1 MERPSYGGAPGA
13 AVKWRQAG
21 GWRRHFTDPTTMA
34 APATAMKDPLTDPG
48 RAPRRA
54 IQRLLRSVFG
64 MQRLRAGQQEVID
77 SVLAG
82 RDTLAIMPTGS
93 GKSLCYQLPASL
105 LPGATLV
112 VSPLI
117 SLMKDQL
124 EKLHALGIT
133 AVQLNSS
140 LTRAEEDDAL
150 ATIAR
155 GGKLIIFCTPERL
168 AMPEFLALL
177 SPAPPV
183 LAVID
188 EAHCISQWGHDFRPA
203 YLEIAAALRALGRPP
218 VLALT
223 ATATEEVT
231 ADIRAQ
237 LDATRLHVVSTGIY
251 RANLRYRVIQVTNA
265 GEKQDEV
272 LRLLRETPG
281 VGIVYAATVK
291 AVEDLTAR
299 LEELGESV
307 TCYHGKL
314 AARERQQHQDLFMGG
329 ERRIMVATNAFG
341 MGIDKPDTRFVIHV
355 QVPAN
360 LEAYYQESGRAG
372 RDGLPADCTLLY
384 FQEDKRV
391 QQFFLAKHY
400 PTAEELAAIVA
411 AAQELPAT
419 FRADALQAALPE
431 FSDGHLK
438 VCLKLLKD
446 GKLLRQDRKLGYSL
460 KAPSAKTPTYAQ
472 LAQIYVDKQERDK
485 QALEQMVAY
494 AQSGLCRWKLLLDY
508 FGDAGDFER
517 CCTCDNCL
525 SPPALAQPMALDDI
539 VLPELSAAPPVPLIT
554 VGSRVRVPRYQI
566 GTVLSVA
573 GDQVTIAFP
582 ENTTRTFMA
591 EFVAPA

>member
-1 MERPSYGGAPGA
+1 MATTIS
-13 AVKWRQAG
+13 AVQ
-21 GWRRHFTDPTTMA
+21 
-34 APATAMKDPLTDPG
+34 DPG
-48 RAPRRA
+48 SARQRK

-64 MQRLRAGQQEVID
+64 IARLRAGQQEVID
-77 SVLAG
+77 SLLAG

-93 GKSLCYQLPASL
+93 GKSLCYQLPAAL

-124 EKLHALGIT
+124 EKLHELGIT

-140 LTRAEEDDAL
+140 LSRAEEDDA
-150 ATIAR
+150 IAR
-155 GGKLIIFCTPERL
+155 VAQGGRLIIFCTPERL
-168 AMPEFLALL
+168 TNTAFLSLL
-177 SPAPPV
+177 AGAPPSLV
-183 LAVID
+183 VID

-223 ATATEEVT
+223 ATATGEVV
-231 ADIRAQ
+231 ADIDTQ
-237 LDATRLHVVSTGIY
+237 LEARKLNVINTGIY

-291 AVEDLTAR
+291 AVEDLAAR
-299 LEELGESV
+299 LEALGESV

-314 AARERQQHQDLFMGG
+314 AARERKHNQDLFMGG

-341 MGIDKPDTRFVIHV
+341 MGIDKPDTRFVIHL

-372 RDGLPADCTLLY
+372 RDGLPAGCTLLY

-400 PTAEELAAIVA
+400 PTAEELAAIIA

-419 FRADALQAALPE
+419 FAFAALASSLPE

-460 KAPSAKTPTYAQ
+460 KAPSASSPAYAQ

-517 CCTCDNCL
+517 CCTCDNCQ
-525 SPPALAQPMALDDI
+525 SPPALAMPITLDE
-539 VLPELSAAPPVPLIT
+539 LPPAPAEPPAPQIA

>member
-1 MERPSYGGAPGA
+1 MNGA
-13 AVKWRQAG
+13 AKQSGQAG
-21 GWRRHFTDPTTMA
+21 KPG
-34 APATAMKDPLTDPG
+34 KPG
-48 RAPRRA
+48 RS
-54 IQRLLRSVFG
+54 IQRLLRAVFG
-64 MQRLRAGQQEVID
+64 VARLRDGQQEVID
-77 SVLAG
+77 SVLVG

-93 GKSLCYQLPASL
+93 GKSLCYQLPAAL

-112 VSPLI
+112 ISPLI

-140 LTRAEEDDAL
+140 LTRADEDAAL
-150 ATIAR
+150 ASIAR
-155 GGKLIIFCTPERL
+155 GGKIIIFCTPERL

-177 SPAPPV
+177 AQAPPV

-203 YLEIAAALRALGRPP
+203 YLEVSAALRALGRPP

-223 ATATEEVT
+223 ATATEEVID
-231 ADIRAQ
+231 DIRAQ
-237 LDATRLHVVSTGIY
+237 LDAPRLHVVNTGIY

-299 LEELGESV
+299 LEELGASV

-314 AARERQQHQDLFMGG
+314 AARERRLHQELFMGG

-341 MGIDKPDTRFVIHV
+341 MGIDKPDTRFVIHL

-391 QQFFLAKHY
+391 QQYFLAKHY
-400 PTAEELAAIVA
+400 PTAAELAAIVA

-419 FRADALQAALPE
+419 FRADALQSALPE
-431 FSDGHLK
+431 LSAGHLK

-460 KAPSAKTPTYAQ
+460 KPPSARAAKAPTYAQ
-472 LAQIYVDKQERDK
+472 LAQVYVDKQERDK

-494 AQSGLCRWKLLLDY
+494 AQSGFCRWKLLLEY

-525 SPPALAQPMALDDI
+525 SPPALATPIVLDD
-539 VLPELSAAPPVPLIT
+539 AAEAQAPAVPAEPLIA
-554 VGSRVRVPRYQI
+554 VGSRVRVPRFDI

>member
-1 MERPSYGGAPGA
+1 MATLA
-13 AVKWRQAG
+13 
-21 GWRRHFTDPTTMA
+21 TA
-34 APATAMKDPLTDPG
+34 APETPPKKPG
-48 RAPRRA
+48 KK
-54 IQRLLRSVFG
+54 IQRLLRTVFG
-64 MQRLRAGQQEVID
+64 VARLRTGQQEVID
-77 SVLAG
+77 SVLDG

-93 GKSLCYQLPASL
+93 GKSLCYQIPASL
-105 LPGATLV
+105 LPGATVV

-124 EKLHALGIT
+124 EKLSSLGIT

-140 LTRAEEDDAL
+140 LSRAEELEAI
-150 ATIAR
+150 ATIEA
-155 GGKLIIFCTPERL
+155 GGKVIIFCTPERL
-168 AMPEFLALL
+168 ATAEFLALL
-177 SPAPPV
+177 AARPPSLV
-183 LAVID
+183 VID

-223 ATATEEVT
+223 ATATPEVVD
-231 ADIRAQ
+231 DIGAQ
-237 LDATRLHVVSTGIY
+237 LATRKLHVVNTGIY
-251 RANLRYRVIQVTNA
+251 RENLRYRVIQVTNA
-265 GEKQDEV
+265 GEKEDQV
-272 LRLLRETPG
+272 LRLLRECDG

-291 AVEDLTAR
+291 AVEALTAR
-299 LEELGESV
+299 LQELGESV

-314 AARERQQHQDLFMGG
+314 PARERKEHQELFMQG

-341 MGIDKPDTRFVIHV
+341 MGIDKPDTRFVIHL

-384 FQEDKRV
+384 FQEDKRL

-400 PTAEELAAIVA
+400 PTATELAAIVLE
-411 AAQELPAT
+411 AQELPAT
-419 FRADALQAALPE
+419 FAFDALAGRLPE

-446 GKLLRQDRKLGYSL
+446 GKLLRQDRKLGYGL
-460 KAPSAKTPTYAQ
+460 KAATANTPSYAQ
-472 LAQIYVDKQERDK
+472 LEQIYIEKQERDR
-485 QALEQMVAY
+485 QSLEQMVAY
-494 AQSGLCRWKLLLDY
+494 AQSGFCRWKLLLDY
-508 FGDAGDFER
+508 FGDAGGFER

-525 SPPALAQPMALDDI
+525 SPPAVSAPITLDESSP
-539 VLPELSAAPPVPLIT
+539 LGELMSAEAPPVPMIA
-554 VGSRVRVPRYQI
+554 VGSRVRVPRFDI

-573 GDQVTIAFP
+573 GDQVTIEFP
-582 ENTTRTFMA
+582 EHMTKTFMA